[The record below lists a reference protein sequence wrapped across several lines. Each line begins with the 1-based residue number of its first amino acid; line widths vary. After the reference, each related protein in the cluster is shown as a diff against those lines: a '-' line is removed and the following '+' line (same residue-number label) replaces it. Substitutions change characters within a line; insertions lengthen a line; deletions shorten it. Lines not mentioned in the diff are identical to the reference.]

1 MVRCTIYAQIYVLWE
16 QDTII
21 LLSPQWGSNS
31 KAASI
36 ELAEL
41 YIMGFRPRN
50 GGRKWYGVPF
60 THRYVY
66 PGEKIIYICMT
77 PQWWT

>member
-50 GGRKWYGVPF
+50 GEVNLKRKNIMKKLEEIRFSPRNGGRK
-60 THRYVY
+60 
-66 PGEKIIYICMT
+66 
-77 PQWWT
+77 